1 MVIIAV
7 SNYKRQPLD
16 NKSGIG
22 KVVVVVCWLG
32 LFISF
37 LDCLFIYLI
46 THFNKKNKI
55 QILSLSLSLIY
66 SLLFILFIS
75 THESYK
81 KRKSNNQKR
90 KTNDERR
97 RTK

>member
-1 MVIIAV
+1 MIIAV

-22 KVVVVVCWLG
+22 KVVVVVVICWLG

-55 QILSLSLSLIY
+55 
-66 SLLFILFIS
+66 
-75 THESYK
+75 
-81 KRKSNNQKR
+81 
-90 KTNDERR
+90 
-97 RTK
+97 

>member
-1 MVIIAV
+1 MIIAV

-22 KVVVVVCWLG
+22 KVVVVVVICWLG

-90 KTNDERR
+90 KTKR
-97 RTK
+97 